1 MGRWLVLDAAK
12 KQRAFV
18 VIPLHLSRF
27 LSLKTLKICMYV
39 CMYVCMYGL
48 NLA

>member
-18 VIPLHLSRF
+18 VIPLHF
-27 LSLKTLKICMYV
+27 EPFFV
-39 CMYVCMYGL
+39 VE
-48 NLA
+48 NA